1 MARLLPT
8 STDAS
13 PVREGDPSVLC
24 IEDDRIDEVFSVLS
38 TDMARTIF
46 RELNRSAL
54 TASEIADTHDT
65 SIQNVSYHLENLEES
80 GLISVVDTCY
90 SEKGREMSVYAVT
103 TEPTIVFLGTNED
116 LPRLR
121 KAFREFSTV
130 IGPVSVVFALL
141 GSTGRFVENLFGASG

>member
-13 PVREGDPSVLC
+13 PVREGEPSVVC
-24 IEDDRIDEVFSVLS
+24 IDDERIDEVFSVLS

-46 RELNRSAL
+46 RDLNDSAL
-54 TASEIADTHDT
+54 TASELADAHGT

-90 SEKGREMSVYAVT
+90 SEKGREMSVYAVAP
-103 TEPTIVFLGTNED
+103 EPTVMFLGRADD

-121 KAFREFSTV
+121 GAFRKFSSV
-130 IGPVSVVFALL
+130 IGPVSIVLAVL
-141 GSTGRFVENLFGASG
+141 GSAGRFLENLVGAGN